1 MKDRSLFF
9 ELLSVALLL
18 SAGCAL
24 VMLGLPGWGL
34 VVVAAILATL
44 SLLLRT
50 FKPVEPEPV
59 PIKITAH
66 NRPYR

>member
-1 MKDRSLFF
+1 MQDRSLFF

-24 VMLGLPGWGL
+24 VMLDLPGWGL
-34 VVVAAILATL
+34 VVIAAILAIL
-44 SLLLRT
+44 SLMLRT
-50 FKPVEPEPV
+50 LKPEEPEPV
-59 PIKITAH
+59 PVKITAH